1 MHASNRRF
9 RVPAKYVIPLS
20 KSGQQFPHFAAHH
33 TVLALY
39 PLTTCFYKAEVVSPP
54 SKTGPQKSQ
63 YIVAFEDD
71 DGMRRAVEAVNVLDY
86 PKVSAE
92 KRELTAAIKCD

>member
-1 MHASNRRF
+1 M
-9 RVPAKYVIPLS
+9 
-20 KSGQQFPHFAAHH
+20 
-33 TVLALY
+33 T
-39 PLTTCFYKAEVVSPP
+39 PP

-71 DGMRRAVEAVNVLDY
+71 DGMQRAVEAVNVLDY